1 MTSVMDRPTADL
13 PSQNPG
19 GIDLRR
25 QRNWRSTKSALMV
38 GLMGLAF
45 LIVLVP
51 LVAVMYTLISKGA
64 GIVFRDFPVW
74 FTKRIPVISRSKG
87 PGMGPAIIGTIII
100 TVAASVMAI
109 PLGILGAV
117 YLNEYGKSSRTAKVV
132 RFLSNVMVGVP
143 SIVMGLFVYV
153 VFTLRFGLTG
163 FGGAIALACLML
175 PVVIRSTEEM
185 LRLVPDHLREAS
197 YALGSR
203 KSRTILS
210 VVLPS
215 ALPGVVSGALL
226 AVARAAGE
234 TAPLI
239 FTIGLIT
246 KANTNVF
253 SGPNTTLSR
262 QIFANALSPLDGPKE
277 RAWGAAF
284 TLVALTFML
293 TVIARMV
300 TSVYQRRRG

>member
-1 MTSVMDRPTADL
+1 MTATLERPL
-13 PSQNPG
+13 PPSAPSDVP
-19 GIDLRR
+19 DLRR
-25 QRNWRSTKSALMV
+25 QRSWRSTKSQLMV

-45 LIVLVP
+45 VVVAIPLFAVVWTLVG
-51 LVAVMYTLISKGA
+51 KGA
-64 GIVFRDFPVW
+64 GIVLRDFPAW
-74 FTKRIPVISRSKG
+74 FTDDIPIRSRAVG
-87 PGMGPAIIGTIII
+87 PGMGPAIIGTIVI
-100 TVAASVMAI
+100 TLAASVLAI

-117 YLNEYGKSSRTAKVV
+117 YLNEYGKNSPFAKVV

-143 SIVMGLFVYV
+143 SVVMGLFVYV
-153 VFTLRFGLTG
+153 VFTLYFGLNG
-163 FGGAIALACLML
+163 LGGALALACLML

-197 YALGSR
+197 YALGTR

-239 FTIGLIT
+239 FTIGAIT
-246 KANTNVF
+246 KANPNVF
-253 SGPNTTLSR
+253 SGANTTLSR
-262 QIFANALSPLDGPKE
+262 QIFSNALSPLAGPQE

-293 TVIARMV
+293 TVIARIV
-300 TSVYQRRRG
+300 TSVYRRRRG